1 MKRNHPSFWRQR
13 ISIGCSRPSLPA
25 TKVAATIAKPALR
38 WGYTAD
44 RLGRVESAGLQSAK
58 ADFASVAAVSN
69 RQRRATTTSFAGSPI
84 ESQTNQIN
92 KKEVIV

>member
-1 MKRNHPSFWRQR
+1 MKRNQHSFWRHR
-13 ISIGCSRPSLPA
+13 ISIGYSRPSLPA
-25 TKVAATIAKPALR
+25 TKVAATIAKPARR

-69 RQRRATTTSFAGSPI
+69 RQRRSITTSFACSPI
-84 ESQTNQIN
+84 EWQINQIN